1 MTQQSRVLG
10 AALLLLLL
18 IIVLAGCG
26 GAPVAQNWPGLTI
39 DGDTV
44 YVISGAPQQ
53 VYMLDAET
61 GTQKG
66 TFIPEGEPPKGAV
79 YWSPVEVGDGL
90 AFVGFAEPQNS
101 TAAMYAF
108 DPATGEELWDIPA
121 ELFVIPAPTYAGDVV
136 YFGDTAGNVYAV
148 DIESKSIK
156 PGWPFVA
163 ESAIWAS
170 PLVVGDTLYVAAM
183 DHHVYAL
190 DRETGEVTWKQEV
203 GGAMAAQPTLDE
215 DNGILYVGAFDGGV
229 YALDAA
235 SGEPVQGFNFVSD
248 GWVWS
253 EVLVQDGRLYVTSLD
268 GKMYALDPTTG
279 DPLDGLTY
287 DSAQA
292 GDKDD
297 RLRASPVE
305 SGESVIVA
313 AESGRVVST
322 KDAVQQWAWPSGV
335 PQQSVLTTPVVLD
348 GTVFVVLEDGSV
360 QTLDAE
366 SGTQGWT
373 FSPPEAD

>member
-1 MTQQSRVLG
+1 M
-10 AALLLLLL
+10 

-26 GAPVAQNWPGLTI
+26 GTPIAENWPGLTV

-44 YVISGAPQQ
+44 YVISGSPQQ

-61 GTQKG
+61 GAQKG
-66 TFIPEGEPPKGAV
+66 TFMPSGDPKPPL

-90 AFVGFAEPQNS
+90 AFVGFAEPQS
-101 TAAMYAF
+101 SIAAMYAF
-108 DPATGEELWDIPA
+108 DPETGQEQWNIPA
-121 ELFVIPAPTYAGDVV
+121 DSYVIPAPTYAGDVV

-148 DIESKSIK
+148 DIESKRVK

-170 PLVVGDTLYVAAM
+170 PLVAGDTLFVAAM

-190 DRETGEVTWKQEV
+190 DRESGEVLWKQEV

-215 DNGILYVGAFDGGV
+215 HGGVLYVGAFDGQV

-235 SGEPVQGFNFVSD
+235 TGEPVQGFEFESN

-253 EVLVQDGRLYVTSLD
+253 EVLLRDSRLHVTSLD
-268 GKMYALDPTTG
+268 GKMYALEPASGTEIKR
-279 DPLDGLTY
+279 LTFNAAPA
-287 DSAQA
+287 DNE
-292 GDKDD
+292 KD

-305 SGESVIVA
+305 SGDSIIVA
-313 AESGRVVST
+313 AESGRVFST
-322 KDAVQQWAWPSGV
+322 KDAIAQWSWPGGV

-348 GTVFVVLEDGSV
+348 GTVYIVLMDGSV

-366 SGTQGWT
+366 TGTQGWAFT
-373 FSPPEAD
+373 PPGAE